1 MKIFFVKKP
10 SCFLDG
16 VKCYNW
22 TRYYFEGELMQ
33 PNTPI
38 QRNCSILLIEDN
50 PVDADLAKRAFSKG
64 GVSISFD
71 LARDGE
77 EALKFIPVW
86 DEGKALPTFI
96 LLDLKLP
103 KVDGLQVL
111 KELKS
116 HNKYRVIPVI
126 VLTSSSEEKDLLTA
140 YELGANSY
148 IVKEIDYDKFLKTA
162 ADIKN
167 YWCTLNVIPQRG

>member
-1 MKIFFVKKP
+1 
-10 SCFLDG
+10 
-16 VKCYNW
+16 
-22 TRYYFEGELMQ
+22 MQ

-38 QRNCSILLIEDN
+38 QRHCYILLVEDN

-64 GVSISFD
+64 STAIAFE

-77 EALKFIPVW
+77 EALKLIPQW
-86 DEGKALPTFI
+86 DTGAALPTFI

-111 KELKS
+111 RELKA
-116 HNKYRVIPVI
+116 HPKYRVIPVI
-126 VLTSSSEEKDLLTA
+126 VLTSSSEERDLQMA

-148 IVKEIDYDKFLKTA
+148 IVKEIDYDKFSKTA
-162 ADIKN
+162 TEIKS
-167 YWCTLNVIPQRG
+167 YWCYLNVIPQKN

>member
-1 MKIFFVKKP
+1 
-10 SCFLDG
+10 
-16 VKCYNW
+16 
-22 TRYYFEGELMQ
+22 MQ

-38 QRNCSILLIEDN
+38 QRNCYILLVEDN

-64 GVSISFD
+64 SNAISFA

-77 EALKFIPVW
+77 EALKFIPQW
-86 DEGKALPTFI
+86 DAGAHLPTFI

-111 KELKS
+111 RELKT
-116 HNKYRVIPVI
+116 HPKYRVIPII
-126 VLTSSSEEKDLLTA
+126 VLTSSSEERDLQMA

-148 IVKEIDYDKFLKTA
+148 IVKEIDYDKFSKTA
-162 ADIKN
+162 AEIKS
-167 YWCTLNVIPQRG
+167 YWCYLNVIPQKN